1 MRSLL
6 ISLPILISVTGL
18 LTACGEERFS
28 KPEYERLVRSSYAD
42 VQQAFRA
49 TNVPSLELLGRRV
62 AAAQAALRRS
72 AHRLDDADPPA
83 EVEQENEEL
92 VEGLRDYAEQ
102 LDELRGAVA
111 RGDRAAIRRFN
122 SSLANNEAI
131 ERIAEAAEEMKREG
145 YDLGPIAEE

>member
-1 MRSLL
+1 MLV
-6 ISLPILISVTGL
+6 SVTGV

-42 VQQAFRA
+42 VQRAFRA

-72 AHRLDDADPPA
+72 ADRLEDAEPPT
-83 EVEQENEEL
+83 EVEEENEEL

-102 LDELRGAVA
+102 LDELRAAVA